1 MSSHQ
6 YVYVMHRLSK
16 SWPGGKEVLKNI
28 SLSFLPGAKIGVL
41 GLNGAGKSTF
51 VKTLAGAQLPDS
63 GRIEIDGEAVKL
75 ESPKKASFYCIG
87 CLHQGLGLIDTLN
100 VPENVFLGRELQSK
114 VLGIFPQLDYQRMR
128 TETRDLLNQFSI
140 KLPKLND
147 AVVNLSGG
155 QRQTIAISRLLL
167 QKVKL
172 VIMDEPMAALGVE
185 EGGKVLDLIGK
196 MKSEGV
202 SVLIISHNLEH
213 VLKLSDRIAVM
224 KNGKLIKVLEAKNTS
239 REEIVK
245 LITFGLS

>member
-1 MSSHQ
+1 MQPFIKVENLTKS
-6 YVYVMHRLSK
+6 YGGLKAIEEITLEIRKGEILSLV
-16 SWPGGKEVLKNI
+16 GD
-28 SLSFLPGAKIGVL
+28 
-41 GLNGAGKSTF
+41 NGAGKSTF

-63 GRIEIDGEAVKL
+63 GHIEIDGEDVRL
-75 ESPKKASFYCIG
+75 DSPKKAGFYGIG

-100 VPENVFLGRELQSK
+100 VPENVFLGRELQKK

-185 EGGKVLDLIGK
+185 EGSKVFNLIEK
-196 MKSEGV
+196 MRSENV

-224 KNGKLIKVLEAKNTS
+224 KNGKLIKVLEAQNTS
-239 REEIVK
+239 REEVVK

>member
-1 MSSHQ
+1 MQSFIKVENLTKS
-6 YVYVMHRLSK
+6 YGGLKAIEEITLEIRKGEILSLV
-16 SWPGGKEVLKNI
+16 GD
-28 SLSFLPGAKIGVL
+28 
-41 GLNGAGKSTF
+41 NGAGKSTF

-63 GRIEIDGEAVKL
+63 GHIEIDGKAVRL
-75 ESPKKASFYCIG
+75 ESPKKAGFYGIG

-100 VPENVFLGRELQSK
+100 VPENVFLGRELQKK

-185 EGGKVLDLIGK
+185 EGSKVLNLIEK
-196 MKSEGV
+196 MRSESV

-224 KNGKLIKVLEAKNTS
+224 KNGKLIKVLEAQNTS

>member
-1 MSSHQ
+1 MQPYIKVENLTKS
-6 YVYVMHRLSK
+6 YGGLKAIEEITLEIRKGEILSLV
-16 SWPGGKEVLKNI
+16 GD
-28 SLSFLPGAKIGVL
+28 
-41 GLNGAGKSTF
+41 NGAGKSTF

-63 GRIEIDGEAVKL
+63 GRIEIDGKAVTL
-75 ESPKKASFYCIG
+75 ESPKKASFYGIG

-128 TETRDLLNQFSI
+128 IETRDLLNQFSI

-185 EGGKVLDLIGK
+185 EGSKVLDLIGK

-202 SVLIISHNLEH
+202 GVLIISHNLEH

>member
-1 MSSHQ
+1 MNPLVKVQNLTKS
-6 YVYVMHRLSK
+6 YGGLKAIENITLDIKEGEILSLV
-16 SWPGGKEVLKNI
+16 GD
-28 SLSFLPGAKIGVL
+28 
-41 GLNGAGKSTF
+41 NGAGKSTF

-63 GRIEIDGEAVKL
+63 GTIEIGGEEVRL
-75 ESPKKASFYCIG
+75 ETPKKASFYGIG

-100 VPENVFLGRELQSK
+100 VPENVFLGRELQKK
-114 VLGIFPQLDYQRMR
+114 VLGLFPQLDYPKMR
-128 TETRDLLNQFSI
+128 NETRDLLNQFSI

-185 EGGKVLDLIGK
+185 EGSKVLNLIER
-196 MKSEGV
+196 MKSESV

-213 VLKLSDRIAVM
+213 VLRLSDRIAVM
-224 KNGKLIKVLEAKNTS
+224 KNGKLISMLDAKNTT
-239 REEIVK
+239 RDEIVK

>member
-1 MSSHQ
+1 MQPYIKVENLTKS
-6 YVYVMHRLSK
+6 YGGLKAIEEITLEIRKGEILSLV
-16 SWPGGKEVLKNI
+16 GD
-28 SLSFLPGAKIGVL
+28 
-41 GLNGAGKSTF
+41 NGAGKSTF

-63 GRIEIDGEAVKL
+63 GRIEIDGKAVKL
-75 ESPKKASFYCIG
+75 ESPKKASSYGIG

-128 TETRDLLNQFSI
+128 IETRDLLNQFSI

-185 EGGKVLDLIGK
+185 EGSKVLDLIEK

-224 KNGKLIKVLEAKNTS
+224 KNGKLIKVLDAKNTS

>member
-1 MSSHQ
+1 MQPFIKVENLTKS
-6 YVYVMHRLSK
+6 YGGLKAIEEITLEIRKGEILSLV
-16 SWPGGKEVLKNI
+16 GD
-28 SLSFLPGAKIGVL
+28 
-41 GLNGAGKSTF
+41 NGAGKSTF

-75 ESPKKASFYCIG
+75 ESPKKASFYGIG

-128 TETRDLLNQFSI
+128 IETRDLLNQFSI

-185 EGGKVLDLIGK
+185 EGSKVLDLIGK

-224 KNGKLIKVLEAKNTS
+224 KNGKLIKVLEAQNTS